1 MPMGG
6 SPAERHPTPQREEP
20 EYLAGLDHVL
30 PEGLGSDCL
39 AAESPDRLSQLNRR
53 IAFYMA
59 SVDK

>member
-1 MPMGG
+1 MGG

-20 EYLAGLDHVL
+20 KDLAELEHVL
-30 PEGLGSDCL
+30 PEGVGSVWL